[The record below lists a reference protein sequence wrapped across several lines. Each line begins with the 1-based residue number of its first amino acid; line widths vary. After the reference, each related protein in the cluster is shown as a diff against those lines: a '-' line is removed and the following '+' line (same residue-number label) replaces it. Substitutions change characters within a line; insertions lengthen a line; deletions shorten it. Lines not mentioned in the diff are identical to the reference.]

1 MNERSQDV
9 SLSTNVATI
18 MSLLDRVVAL
28 QEAGAEL
35 SRERATTGVTLLEQ
49 VAATSDHTRRQT
61 EMASERTALAREH
74 NELSKLGNEL
84 AGVRTDLARERTGLS
99 EERTTLARTRTGM
112 SEHRTTLAADRNHL
126 ATTRTLLSR
135 LRTEL
140 ARGRTALALIRTGL
154 AFLTLGIGL
163 FRLFGPSLWSIFD
176 AALVIGSLVMTMAG
190 IRSYTRAQRTQ
201 RKLDEALESV
211 RP

>member
-1 MNERSQDV
+1 MNEGSQDI

-18 MSLLDRVVAL
+18 MSLLDRVVTL

-35 SRERATTGVTLLEQ
+35 SRERAATGATLLEQ

-61 EMASERTALAREH
+61 EMAEQRTALAREH
-74 NELSKLGNEL
+74 TTLSKLGNEL
-84 AGVRTDLARERTGLS
+84 SGVRTDLARERTGLS
-99 EERTTLARTRTGM
+99 AERTTLARTRTGM
-112 SEHRTTLAADRNHL
+112 SQRRTVLASDRNHL

-154 AFLTLGIGL
+154 AFLTLGVGL
-163 FRLFGPSLWSIFD
+163 FRLFGPSLWSLFD
-176 AALVIGSLVMTMAG
+176 AALVLGSLVMTMAG
-190 IRSYTRAQRTQ
+190 IRSYARVLRTQ
-201 RKLDEALESV
+201 RKLDEALESSG
-211 RP
+211 